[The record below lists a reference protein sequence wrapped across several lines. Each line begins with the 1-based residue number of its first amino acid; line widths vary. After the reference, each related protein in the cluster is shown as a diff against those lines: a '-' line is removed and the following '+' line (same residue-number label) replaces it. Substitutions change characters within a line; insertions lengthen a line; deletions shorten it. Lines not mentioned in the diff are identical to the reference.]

1 MLKKIN
7 SFFIFIASALLILN
21 LINLLFSVIGR
32 YVFNFSLIWTEEASR
47 YLLIYMVLIAASFLA
62 NTNEHMRL
70 DVIDRIKNKKIAFL
84 IFMYT
89 KLITLLVASVFT
101 YFSYKYAMSIT
112 MFPTI
117 GLGVSKTIPMLSLP
131 IGFFLLSIYTLIQIV
146 KSSLK
151 GKTSWS

>member
-1 MLKKIN
+1 M
-7 SFFIFIASALLILN
+7 N
-21 LINLLFSVIGR
+21 LFFSVVGR
-32 YVFNFSLIWTEEASR
+32 YVFDYSLIWTEEASR

-70 DVIDRIKNKKIAFL
+70 DVIDRVKNKKIAFL
-84 IFMYT
+84 VFIYT
-89 KLITLLVASVFT
+89 KLITLLVASVFA

-112 MFPTI
+112 IFQTI

-146 KSSLK
+146 KSLLK
-151 GKTSWS
+151 GKALWS